1 VPGFRKGP
9 EREIHRGRIIQVTE
23 GTFFAPDGSELHRD
37 LVHHPGAVGV
47 VPLHDDDTVTLIR
60 QYRAA
65 VDEDLLEIPAGL
77 CDVVGESLEAT
88 AGRELAEEVGLAAGR
103 LERLC
108 EFYNSAGFCDEL
120 THVFLATDLR
130 AVDRGHQSVEE
141 EHAVVEVVALA
152 DVPELIESARIRDA
166 KTVVGLTLVL
176 TRPGSRAG

>member
-1 VPGFRKGP
+1 
-9 EREIHRGRIIQVTE
+9 
-23 GTFFAPDGSELHRD
+23 
-37 LVHHPGAVGV
+37 
-47 VPLHDDDTVTLIR
+47 
-60 QYRAA
+60 
-65 VDEDLLEIPAGL
+65 
-77 CDVVGESLEAT
+77 VVGESLEAT